1 MNRMS
6 EIIELLISLK
16 ANHKKRQVDDKY
28 PTYSLRKLSTGTF
41 ELFVAIYLPIAT
53 AISGFIF
60 LVIKKL
66 QQAKERELSIKLK
79 EKELA
84 QNEMKINSQFI
95 NDAAI
100 ILSINPKDET
110 SKRIITEAAMRT
122 LEYIKHNPSGVI
134 NDMNYSIPETST
146 LEIEEITLEIE
157 KSTNNGEV

>member
-66 QQAKERELSIKLK
+66 QQAIKLK